1 MMVLIVMMDLEKYI
15 KEDINMMGA
24 NYKKPN
30 QEERKITFIPKW
42 LRISMIILK
51 GTIVLIP
58 FIISSIAMF
67 YESDMNIMESGLWNC
82 IWLMSLLH
90 ILNYADE
97 K

>member
-1 MMVLIVMMDLEKYI
+1 MVLIQMTDSEKYI

-24 NYKKPN
+24 NYGR
-30 QEERKITFIPKW
+30 RKEDDIKFNLIPKW
-42 LRISMIILK
+42 LRITMIIVK
-51 GTIVLIP
+51 GSLVIIP

>member
-1 MMVLIVMMDLEKYI
+1 MKDGGTKMIGKNYGRR
-15 KEDINMMGA
+15 KEDIGIDM
-24 NYKKPN
+24 
-30 QEERKITFIPKW
+30 IPKW

-67 YESDMNIMESGLWNC
+67 YESDMGIMESGLWNC
-82 IWLMSLLH
+82 IWIMSLLQ
-90 ILNYADE
+90 IINYADE

>member
-1 MMVLIVMMDLEKYI
+1 MMGFNYGRR
-15 KEDINMMGA
+15 KEDIGIDM
-24 NYKKPN
+24 
-30 QEERKITFIPKW
+30 IPKW
-42 LRISMIILK
+42 LRITMIIIK
-51 GTIVLIP
+51 GSMVLIP

-67 YESDMNIMESGLWNC
+67 YESDMSIMESGLWNC

>member
-1 MMVLIVMMDLEKYI
+1 MMDLEKYI
-15 KEDINMMGA
+15 KEDINMD
-24 NYKKPN
+24 K
-30 QEERKITFIPKW
+30 QIDLIPRW

-90 ILNYADE
+90 IINYADE

>member
-1 MMVLIVMMDLEKYI
+1 
-15 KEDINMMGA
+15 MMGA
-24 NYKKPN
+24 NYGR
-30 QEERKITFIPKW
+30 RKEDIGIDIIPKW
-42 LRISMIILK
+42 LRIGMIILK
-51 GTIVLIP
+51 GVIVLIP

-67 YESDMNIMESGLWNC
+67 YESDMGIMESGLWNC

>member
-1 MMVLIVMMDLEKYI
+1 
-15 KEDINMMGA
+15 MGA
-24 NYKKPN
+24 NYRR
-30 QEERKITFIPKW
+30 RKEDIGIDMIPKW

-51 GTIVLIP
+51 GTMVLIP

-67 YESDMNIMESGLWNC
+67 YESDMGIMESGLWNC

>member
-1 MMVLIVMMDLEKYI
+1 MELIPMMDLEKYI
-15 KEDINMMGA
+15 KEDINMD
-24 NYKKPN
+24 K
-30 QEERKITFIPKW
+30 QIDLIPRW

-67 YESDMNIMESGLWNC
+67 YESDMGIMESGLWNC

>member
-1 MMVLIVMMDLEKYI
+1 MMDLEKYI

-24 NYKKPN
+24 NYRKPN
-30 QEERKITFIPKW
+30 QEME
-42 LRISMIILK
+42 ISMIILK
-51 GTIVLIP
+51 GVIVLIP

-67 YESDMNIMESGLWNC
+67 YESDMGIMESGLWNC

-90 ILNYADE
+90 IINYADE

>member
-1 MMVLIVMMDLEKYI
+1 
-15 KEDINMMGA
+15 MMGA
-24 NYKKPN
+24 NYGR
-30 QEERKITFIPKW
+30 RKEDIGIDIIPKW

-51 GTIVLIP
+51 GVIVLIP

-67 YESDMNIMESGLWNC
+67 YESDMGIMESGLWNC

>member
-1 MMVLIVMMDLEKYI
+1 MISKKYGRR
-15 KEDINMMGA
+15 KEDIG
-24 NYKKPN
+24 
-30 QEERKITFIPKW
+30 IDIIPKW
-42 LRISMIILK
+42 LRIGMIILK
-51 GTIVLIP
+51 GTMVLIP

-67 YESDMNIMESGLWNC
+67 YESDMGIMESGLWNC

>member
-1 MMVLIVMMDLEKYI
+1 
-15 KEDINMMGA
+15 MMGA
-24 NYKKPN
+24 NYGR
-30 QEERKITFIPKW
+30 RKEDIGIDMIPKW

-51 GTIVLIP
+51 GVVVLIP

>member
-1 MMVLIVMMDLEKYI
+1 MD
-15 KEDINMMGA
+15 KEINL
-24 NYKKPN
+24 
-30 QEERKITFIPKW
+30 IPKW

-51 GTIVLIP
+51 GTMVLIP

-82 IWLMSLLH
+82 IWVMSLLH

>member
-1 MMVLIVMMDLEKYI
+1 MMGTNYGRR
-15 KEDINMMGA
+15 KEDIGIDM
-24 NYKKPN
+24 
-30 QEERKITFIPKW
+30 IPKW

-51 GTIVLIP
+51 GTMVLIP

-67 YESDMNIMESGLWNC
+67 YESDMGIMESGLWNC

>member
-1 MMVLIVMMDLEKYI
+1 MIGKNYGRS
-15 KEDINMMGA
+15 KEDIGIDM
-24 NYKKPN
+24 
-30 QEERKITFIPKW
+30 IPKW

-58 FIISSIAMF
+58 FIISSFAMF

>member
-1 MMVLIVMMDLEKYI
+1 MKDGGTKMIGKNYGRR
-15 KEDINMMGA
+15 KEDIGIDM
-24 NYKKPN
+24 
-30 QEERKITFIPKW
+30 IPKW
-42 LRISMIILK
+42 LRILMIILK

-67 YESDMNIMESGLWNC
+67 YESDMGIMESGLWNC

>member
-1 MMVLIVMMDLEKYI
+1 MVLIPMMDLEKYI
-15 KEDINMMGA
+15 KEDINMDKEI
-24 NYKKPN
+24 NL
-30 QEERKITFIPKW
+30 IPKW

-67 YESDMNIMESGLWNC
+67 YESDMGIMESGLWNC

>member
-1 MMVLIVMMDLEKYI
+1 MGTNYGRR
-15 KEDINMMGA
+15 KEDIG
-24 NYKKPN
+24 
-30 QEERKITFIPKW
+30 IDIIPKW

-51 GTIVLIP
+51 GVIVLIP

-67 YESDMNIMESGLWNC
+67 YESDMGIMESGLWNC

>member
-1 MMVLIVMMDLEKYI
+1 MDK
-15 KEDINMMGA
+15 DF
-24 NYKKPN
+24 
-30 QEERKITFIPKW
+30 KIIPKW

-67 YESDMNIMESGLWNC
+67 YEPNMSIMESGLWNC

>member
-1 MMVLIVMMDLEKYI
+1 
-15 KEDINMMGA
+15 MMGA
-24 NYKKPN
+24 NYGR
-30 QEERKITFIPKW
+30 RKEDIKIDVIPKW
-42 LRISMIILK
+42 LQISMIILK
-51 GTIVLIP
+51 GVIVLIP

-67 YESDMNIMESGLWNC
+67 YESDMGIMESGLWNC

>member
-1 MMVLIVMMDLEKYI
+1 MISKKYGRR
-15 KEDINMMGA
+15 KEDIGIDI
-24 NYKKPN
+24 K
-30 QEERKITFIPKW
+30 PKW
-42 LRISMIILK
+42 LRIGMIILK
-51 GTIVLIP
+51 GVIVLIP

-67 YESDMNIMESGLWNC
+67 YESDMGIMESGLWNC

>member
-1 MMVLIVMMDLEKYI
+1 MMNTNYGRR
-15 KEDINMMGA
+15 KEDIGIDM
-24 NYKKPN
+24 
-30 QEERKITFIPKW
+30 IPKW

-51 GTIVLIP
+51 GIIVLIP

-67 YESDMNIMESGLWNC
+67 YESDMGIMESGLWNC

>member
-1 MMVLIVMMDLEKYI
+1 MMGTNYGRR
-15 KEDINMMGA
+15 KEDIG
-24 NYKKPN
+24 
-30 QEERKITFIPKW
+30 IDIIPKW
-42 LRISMIILK
+42 LRIGMIILK
-51 GTIVLIP
+51 GVIVLIP

-67 YESDMNIMESGLWNC
+67 YESDMGIMESGLWNC

>member
-1 MMVLIVMMDLEKYI
+1 MISKKYGRR
-15 KEDINMMGA
+15 KEDIGIDM
-24 NYKKPN
+24 
-30 QEERKITFIPKW
+30 IPKW

-51 GTIVLIP
+51 GVIVLIP

-67 YESDMNIMESGLWNC
+67 YESDMGIMESGLWNC

>member
-1 MMVLIVMMDLEKYI
+1 
-15 KEDINMMGA
+15 MMGV
-24 NYKKPN
+24 NYRKPN
-30 QEERKITFIPKW
+30 QEEFQFNLVPKW
-42 LRISMIILK
+42 LRITMIILK
-51 GTIVLIP
+51 GSMVLIP

-67 YESDMNIMESGLWNC
+67 YESDFTIMESGLWHC

>member
-1 MMVLIVMMDLEKYI
+1 
-15 KEDINMMGA
+15 MMGA
-24 NYKKPN
+24 NYGR
-30 QEERKITFIPKW
+30 RKEDIKIDIIPKW

-58 FIISSIAMF
+58 FIISSLAMF

>member
-1 MMVLIVMMDLEKYI
+1 MGVNYGRR
-15 KEDINMMGA
+15 KEDIGIDM
-24 NYKKPN
+24 
-30 QEERKITFIPKW
+30 IPKW

-51 GTIVLIP
+51 GVIVLIP